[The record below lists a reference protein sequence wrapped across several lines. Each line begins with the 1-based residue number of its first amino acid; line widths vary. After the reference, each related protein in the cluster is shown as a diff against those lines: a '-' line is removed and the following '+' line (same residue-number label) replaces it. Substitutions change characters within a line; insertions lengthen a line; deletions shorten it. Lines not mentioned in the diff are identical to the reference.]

1 MVSAKRKSSC
11 TSDDICQKQHKMMKC
26 RGRRNR
32 KRCTCRYDC
41 NNFGESSVCAYSPSD
56 YEMPEVFENS
66 CALSYQECLTGVK
79 FTIQCRGDLCTNDYC
94 YPDHGEVPV
103 NLKQQ
108 VCSSENLE
116 KLGFGD
122 PCRRGSV
129 CLNHVWKA
137 GNEKGE
143 GKTAF
148 VNTKQKFE
156 VSKLKNFENSFND
169 SDLVNY
175 RLHTSCECDRD
186 HSGQFCD
193 NFQKLQAINQ
203 NTRPNIH
210 HSCSTCHLTI
220 LVIVSGFL
228 SVVLFLFISKSKTKV
243 SLSRLPS
250 LRRNYRSDPDLKSAL
265 MQISQMGALGSAAH
279 QERGLPRTV
288 GTMSRA
294 ISKVSLAL
302 SRPGTTPDRDSLASF
317 NRMCGSNASLC
328 FEAPKSR
335 SRMNSGRLNSANQL
349 ASQLSQLVSITSQ
362 PVFGSVGFSAIQ
374 EAASSRTGTEEIP
387 TFSMKQTGDDGE
399 SDVFDSSGEEIGDRI
414 EKESNGRR
422 GSKEN
427 LEILRKIGWKLV
439 IFKYILSGYF

>member
-1 MVSAKRKSSC
+1 VPSWIILWHNPLGNKLRYKYTKNIWPFYRILFYPILTVLYFFPNMVSAKRKSSC

-156 VSKLKNFENSFND
+156 VSKLKNFKNSFND

-193 NFQKLQAINQ
+193 NFQKLQAIDQ
-203 NTRPNIH
+203 NTR
-210 HSCSTCHLTI
+210 HSDAQK
-220 LVIVSGFL
+220 G
-228 SVVLFLFISKSKTKV
+228 
-243 SLSRLPS
+243 
-250 LRRNYRSDPDLKSAL
+250 L
-265 MQISQMGALGSAAH
+265 MRH
-279 QERGLPRTV
+279 
-288 GTMSRA
+288 
-294 ISKVSLAL
+294 
-302 SRPGTTPDRDSLASF
+302 
-317 NRMCGSNASLC
+317 
-328 FEAPKSR
+328 
-335 SRMNSGRLNSANQL
+335 
-349 ASQLSQLVSITSQ
+349 
-362 PVFGSVGFSAIQ
+362 
-374 EAASSRTGTEEIP
+374 
-387 TFSMKQTGDDGE
+387 
-399 SDVFDSSGEEIGDRI
+399 
-414 EKESNGRR
+414 
-422 GSKEN
+422 
-427 LEILRKIGWKLV
+427 
-439 IFKYILSGYF
+439 